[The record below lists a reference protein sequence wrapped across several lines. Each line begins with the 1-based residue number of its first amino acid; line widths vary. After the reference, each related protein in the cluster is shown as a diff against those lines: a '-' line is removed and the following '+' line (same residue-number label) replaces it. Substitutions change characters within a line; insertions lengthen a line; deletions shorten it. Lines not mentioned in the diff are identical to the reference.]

1 MNIFSSQNLAR
12 ERIAICESCNHFRKK
27 TRTCGTPIKGNKV
40 QYKKKYYRL
49 CGCFMDVK
57 TAIQFAKCPLGKW
70 EGLQLTHEEYLE
82 IKELLDNTKVRIT
95 NIQQQHL
102 RNLSE
107 KYLGIRIRTSGNN
120 CTPCVKKNLK
130 RLERI
135 VEEYEK

>member
-12 ERIAICESCNHFRKK
+12 ERIARCESCNHFRKR

-40 QYKKKYYRL
+40 KHNKKDYKL

-57 TAIQFAKCPLGKW
+57 TAIQFAKD
-70 EGLQLTHEEYLE
+70 
-82 IKELLDNTKVRIT
+82 LLDETKVRIT
-95 NIQQQHL
+95 NVQQQHL

-107 KYLGIRIRTSGNN
+107 KYLGLKLNTSGNN

-130 RLERI
+130 RLQRI